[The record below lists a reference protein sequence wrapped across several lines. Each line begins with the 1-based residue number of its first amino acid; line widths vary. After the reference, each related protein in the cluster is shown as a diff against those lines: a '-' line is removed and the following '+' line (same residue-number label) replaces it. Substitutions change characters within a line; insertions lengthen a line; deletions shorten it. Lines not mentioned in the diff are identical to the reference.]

1 LVDSLQF
8 LAEDVAARA
17 LADPDTRAS
26 LVPCTP
32 AASDDAACF
41 DQVVGR
47 LGRLFF
53 RAPVADDEVRAYRS
67 LLDFARESDEF
78 DVAVE
83 LLLTSFL
90 QDPEFLY
97 RLERAARGNAGLF
110 ELNGYEIATRLSFL
124 LWGTGPDE
132 QLMDVAP
139 DLGTPA
145 LRRQSAERLLADP
158 RAQRQLFRFHAMW
171 LGYRTLPD
179 DASLEAKFRR
189 ETEALI
195 ERAVF
200 DAGANYRSLFDSGE
214 TFVDDALAQHYGFG
228 APAGGEGWV
237 NYPDGS
243 GRAGILSHGSVLSS
257 FSKFSDTSPTQRG
270 IFVRTR
276 LLCQSVPPPP
286 AVVDVDQPPGG
297 DEAGCKLDRYVAHA
311 EQSGC
316 VECHSL
322 FDPIGFGLE
331 NYDRLGR
338 YREHDDDNTE
348 CVIDRN
354 GELPG
359 YGEFRGPAELATLLL
374 DNQLLESCFA
384 RQYLSHALATTD
396 LDGPESALADELGQA
411 LADGDAD
418 MTAWLLDLVE
428 SDRFALRPEEA
439 P

>member
-1 LVDSLQF
+1 
-8 LAEDVAARA
+8 
-17 LADPDTRAS
+17 
-26 LVPCTP
+26 
-32 AASDDAACF
+32 
-41 DQVVGR
+41 
-47 LGRLFF
+47 
-53 RAPVADDEVRAYRS
+53 
-67 LLDFARESDEF
+67 
-78 DVAVE
+78 
-83 LLLTSFL
+83 
-90 QDPEFLY
+90 
-97 RLERAARGNAGLF
+97 
-110 ELNGYEIATRLSFL
+110 
-124 LWGTGPDE
+124 
-132 QLMDVAP
+132 
-139 DLGTPA
+139 
-145 LRRQSAERLLADP
+145 
-158 RAQRQLFRFHAMW
+158 MW